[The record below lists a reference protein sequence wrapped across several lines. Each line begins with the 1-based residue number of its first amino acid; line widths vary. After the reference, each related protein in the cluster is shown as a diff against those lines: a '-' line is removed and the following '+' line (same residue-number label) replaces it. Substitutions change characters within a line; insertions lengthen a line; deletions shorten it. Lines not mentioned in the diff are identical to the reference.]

1 VLSIRRINADKKDER
16 KMLRRLVMMTSV
28 CALLAL
34 LTLQAS
40 AQEITIRGHLER
52 TVEAGGWLI
61 IADVDETTT
70 KYLLLDPQRFQK
82 KSWFRTGATVEM
94 TGEIK
99 RDAVTIYQEGVP
111 FKARTMRLIGRQK
124 EKGKR

>member
-1 VLSIRRINADKKDER
+1 
-16 KMLRRLVMMTSV
+16 MMTSL

-70 KYLLLDPQRFQK
+70 KYLLLNSQRFQK
-82 KSWFRTGATVEM
+82 KSWFRTGASVEM

-111 FKARTMRLIGRQK
+111 FKARIMRLVRMKNAKLKMQK
-124 EKGKR
+124 